1 MFVGSGYRAAAF
13 EVEAAYSPG
22 SPPTINGH
30 HPPATPVN
38 SSATTSPSR
47 KFAGPTERR
56 APRTAR
62 PFGGGAP
69 RRIRLGLTSF
79 RRSTAVPTGPGQR
92 PSLPVRQLQS
102 RRLGPRDGRD
112 RHRNGQHPHGRR
124 FDRVIPPE
132 FVDAAQ
138 RVGIRA
144 SLSVPLLIGGLDSE
158 QELVDSLNS
167 YSHTAIAC
175 DPFDAA
181 SSRMLCC
188 RTRGRPTPACRV
200 RYWPAVGGPVRAH
213 RRVPHRGAR
222 RSRHGCRIRP
232 DQAP

>member
-1 MFVGSGYRAAAF
+1 VFVGSGYRAAAF
-13 EVEAAYSPG
+13 EVEAAYPPG
-22 SPPTINGH
+22 SPPPINGH

-124 FDRVIPPE
+124 FDRVIPTVGLVQVGQVRPKRSYMPWLGSVTKATRCPSR
-132 FVDAAQ
+132 VDFANSL
-138 RVGIRA
+138 A
-144 SLSVPLLIGGLDSE
+144 S
-158 QELVDSLNS
+158 
-167 YSHTAIAC
+167 
-175 DPFDAA
+175 
-181 SSRMLCC
+181 
-188 RTRGRPTPACRV
+188 RPQQPTV
-200 RYWPAVGGPVRAH
+200 
-213 RRVPHRGAR
+213 
-222 RSRHGCRIRP
+222 
-232 DQAP
+232 